1 MQSCYDLSAQ
11 LNIIDRALYKNALDN
26 LTSDVN
32 QFVLIDEARKDDN
45 SSRRCKAWGKRNS
58 VGIALK
64 RYFKNCVRYET
75 IDALVIDIFY
85 LWLSW

>member
-1 MQSCYDLSAQ
+1 MSEKLSHFMQASYKSAVQ
-11 LNIIDRALYKNALDN
+11 CNTIDQVLHKNSLDY

-64 RYFKNCVRYET
+64 R
-75 IDALVIDIFY
+75 
-85 LWLSW
+85 